1 MNASSLLSEMI
12 AEHAR
17 LIDRVGRL
25 DGVERSAERLVET
38 LLRGRK
44 ILVCGNGGSAADA
57 QHFAAELIGGF
68 EKRRDPLPALAL
80 AADPSVLTA
89 LGNDDGFDQVFAK
102 QVSGLGGPGDALVA
116 ISTSGNSGNVVAAV
130 QAARARSMAS
140 IGLLGHDGGRVGEF
154 VDIAVVVP
162 HTATARIQ
170 EAHLV
175 ILHFWAAV
183 IERRLFPGGSDDR

>member
-12 AEHAR
+12 ADHAR
-17 LIDRVGRL
+17 LIDRIGRL
-25 DGVERSAERLVET
+25 DGVERSAEQLVET
-38 LLRGRK
+38 LLQGRK

-68 EKRRDPLPALAL
+68 EQRRDPLPALAL

-89 LGNDDGFDQVFAK
+89 LGNDDGFEQVFAK
-102 QVSGLGGPGDALVA
+102 QVRGLGGPGDALVA
-116 ISTSGNSGNVVAAV
+116 ISTSGHSGNVAAAV
-130 QAARARSMAS
+130 EAARACRMTS
-140 IGLLGHDGGRVGEF
+140 IGLLGHDGGRIGAL
-154 VDIAVVVP
+154 VDTAVVVP
-162 HTATARIQ
+162 HTVTARIQ

-183 IERRLFPGGSDDR
+183 IERRLFPGGRDGR

>member
-1 MNASSLLSEMI
+1 MNASNLLSEMI
-12 AEHAR
+12 ADHIC

-25 DGVERSAERLVET
+25 DGVKRSAEQLVET
-38 LLRGRK
+38 LRQGRK

-80 AADPSVLTA
+80 AADSSVLTA
-89 LGNDDGFDQVFAK
+89 LGNDDGFDRVFAK
-102 QVSGLGGPGDALVA
+102 QVRGLGGRGDALVA

-130 QAARARSMAS
+130 EAARACDMAS
-140 IGLLGHDGGRVGEF
+140 IGLLGHDGGRVGAL

-183 IERRLFPGGSDDR
+183 IERRLFPGGNDGR

>member
-1 MNASSLLSEMI
+1 MDSSILLSEMI
-12 AEHAR
+12 ADHVRLLDRIAR
-17 LIDRVGRL
+17 IG
-25 DGVERSAERLVET
+25 GIERSAERLVET
-38 LLRGRK
+38 LRQGHK

-68 EKRRDPLPALAL
+68 EKRREPLPALAL

-89 LGNDDGFDQVFAK
+89 LGNDDGFERVFAK
-102 QVSGLGGPGDALVA
+102 QVIGLGGPGDALLA

-130 QAARARSMAS
+130 EAAKALSMTS
-140 IGLLGHDGGRVGEF
+140 IGLLGHDGGRVGAL
-154 VDIAVVVP
+154 VDTAVVVP
-162 HTATARIQ
+162 HTVTARIQ

-183 IERRLFPGGSDDR
+183 IERRLFPGRRDGC